1 MPPIRTHEVIEISDS
16 ESEHF
21 SISRTSR
28 SATLVERSP
37 SVETEYKDASRKRP
51 ARSHGPGKP
60 YNVARTA
67 VDDSGRFPKSILRS
81 FVESQ
86 PVPSSITVSGQ
97 KLTPTKGFNIF
108 WYWCAERKL
117 IDDRRRAGLPVPWTD
132 DAILRDNFFCNTFR
146 VLDQVS
152 QFIIKEVIEKG
163 PSEPREILFRVL
175 LFNMFT
181 RPATWEYLE
190 KELGPLT
197 WKSYDQGKYFSV
209 LSKAKKRGM
218 KLYTGAFQ
226 KPAPIFGLGDNFK
239 NHLALLE
246 VWMTRDQLLDHI
258 NKAYYLADVFEFI
271 ASFPGMADFTGY
283 QLLLNLGY
291 TELLQFSGMD
301 FVVPG
306 LGAQSGL
313 VKLFGGSLKKARA
326 KVPGIE
332 VDIIEWMTKHQKQHF
347 QRLGLQCP
355 VLGPDNLPM
364 ELADV
369 EHAICEVDKYLRMSH
384 PSLKGLHDRTHNK
397 RGHFKPSSA
406 CPAKPTLPKA
416 WSHPDRK
423 VVRVRAERPQV
434 DKRYTVD
441 YIGDMVKDKNGK
453 VLYKVFWEN
462 YRDDQATWEPE
473 DELKKDAPL
482 KVEEFLESRR
492 HRH

>member
-1 MPPIRTHEVIEISDS
+1 MLPIRTREVIEISDS
-16 ESEHF
+16 ESDTF
-21 SISRTSR
+21 TASSRSRKSR
-28 SATLVERSP
+28 SATLVPSEHKVASLKRSP
-37 SVETEYKDASRKRP
+37 
-51 ARSHGPGKP
+51 RSHGPGKP
-60 YNVARTA
+60 YDVVCTPTG
-67 VDDSGRFPKSILRS
+67 DSSRFPESVLRS

-86 PVPSSITVSGQ
+86 PVPSSITISGQ

-117 IDDRRRAGLPVPWTD
+117 IDDRRRAGYQAPWTD
-132 DAILRDNFFCNTFR
+132 DTILRDHFFCNTFR

-163 PSEPREILFRVL
+163 PSEPREVLFRVL
-175 LFNMFT
+175 LFNLFT
-181 RPATWEYLE
+181 KPATWKYLE
-190 KELGPLT
+190 EQLGPLT
-197 WKSYDQGKYFSV
+197 WKSYSQDKYFSV
-209 LSKAKKRGM
+209 LSKAKKSGVT
-218 KLYTGAFQ
+218 LYTGAFQ
-226 KPAPIFGLGDNFK
+226 KPAPSFGLGDNFK

-246 VWMTRDQLLDHI
+246 IWMTRDHLLDHI
-258 NKAYYLADVFEFI
+258 NKARYLADIFEFI

-313 VKLFGGSLKKARA
+313 VKLFGGSLKKAKA

-332 VDIIEWMTKHQKQHF
+332 VDIIEWMTKHQRYHF
-347 QRLGLQCP
+347 ERLGLQCP
-355 VLGPDNLPM
+355 VLGPDNLTM

-397 RGHFKPSSA
+397 RASFKPSSHY
-406 CPAKPTLPKA
+406 PAKPTLPKA
-416 WSHPDRK
+416 WSHPARK
-423 VVRVRAERPQV
+423 ITRVRVERPQI
-434 DKRYTVD
+434 DKRYTVA
-441 YIGDMVKDKNGK
+441 YIGDMMKDKNGK

-462 YRDDQATWEPE
+462 YSDDQATWEPE

-482 KVEEFLESRR
+482 KVEEFLENRR

>member
-1 MPPIRTHEVIEISDS
+1 MPPIQTHEVIEISDS
-16 ESEHF
+16 ESDTF
-21 SISRTSR
+21 SSSSRSRKSR
-28 SATLVERSP
+28 SATLVP
-37 SVETEYKDASRKRP
+37 SEYKVAS
-51 ARSHGPGKP
+51 
-60 YNVARTA
+60 
-67 VDDSGRFPKSILRS
+67 PKLI
-81 FVESQ
+81 
-86 PVPSSITVSGQ
+86 ISGQ
-97 KLTPTKGFNIF
+97 KLTPTEGFNIF

-117 IDDRRRAGLPVPWTD
+117 IDDRRRAGYLAPLTDGLFPPRWTD
-132 DAILRDNFFCNTFR
+132 DAILHDNFFCNTFR

-152 QFIIKEVIEKG
+152 QYIIKEVIEKG
-163 PSEPREILFRVL
+163 PSEPREILFRVS

-181 RPATWEYLE
+181 KPATWEYLE
-190 KELGPLT
+190 ENLGPLT
-197 WKSYDQGKYFSV
+197 WKSYDQDKYFSV
-209 LSKAKKRGM
+209 LSKAKKSGVT
-218 KLYTGAFQ
+218 LYTGAFQ
-226 KPAPIFGLGDNFK
+226 KPAPSFGFGDNFK

-246 VWMTRDQLLDHI
+246 VWMTRDHLLDHI
-258 NKAYYLADVFEFI
+258 NKADYLADVFEFI

-313 VKLFGGSLKKARA
+313 VKLFGGSLRKAKA

-384 PSLKGLHDRTHNK
+384 PSLKGLHNRTHNK
-397 RGHFKPSSA
+397 RGNFKPSSY
-406 CPAKPTLPKA
+406 CSAKLTLPKA
-416 WSHPDRK
+416 WSHPARK
-423 VVRVRAERPQV
+423 TVRVRAKRAQI
-434 DKRYTVD
+434 DKRYTVA
-441 YIGDMVKDKNGK
+441 YIGDMMKDKNGK
-453 VLYKVFWEN
+453 ILYKVFWEN